1 MEDRKFTTS
10 DISKTLKVSDRT
22 VRRYIDK
29 EISKIEGK
37 YILSEDAYNFI
48 VNKYSSDNPRTTH
61 GQSSDIDLST
71 KNDEFDIIEAFS
83 QEEYLEFQKRLTE
96 YPLLKEKIKES
107 KNRLD
112 DSKEYIQTLL
122 NELEYHKQTYQKH
135 LEMHQKMIDVF
146 QQRNFIE
153 AKEKGLDQ

>member
-1 MEDRKFTTS
+1 M
-10 DISKTLKVSDRT
+10 
-22 VRRYIDK
+22 
-29 EISKIEGK
+29 
-37 YILSEDAYNFI
+37 ILLELFCFVIFI
-48 VNKYSSDNPRTTH
+48 FKAFANAFNALASSDVENE
-61 GQSSDIDLST
+61 
-71 KNDEFDIIEAFS
+71 EFDIIEAFS

-96 YPLLKEKIKES
+96 YPLLKEKIEES

>member
-1 MEDRKFTTS
+1 MEDKKFTTA
-10 DISKTLKVSDRT
+10 DVSKTLKVSDRT

-37 YILSEDAYNFI
+37 YILSDDMYNFI
-48 VNKYSSDNPRTTH
+48 VNKYSTDNLRTTC
-61 GQSSDIDLST
+61 GQPTDIDLST
-71 KNDEFDIIEAFS
+71 GNDEFDIVEAFS

-96 YPLLKEKIKES
+96 YPLLKEKIEES
-107 KNRLD
+107 KDRLI

-122 NELEYHKQTYQKH
+122 NELEYHKQIYQKH
-135 LEMHQKMIDVF
+135 LDMHQKMIDVF

>member
-10 DISKTLKVSDRT
+10 DVSKTLKVSDRT

-48 VNKYSSDNPRTTH
+48 VNKYSADNLRTSL

-96 YPLLKEKIKES
+96 YPLLKEKIEES

-112 DSKEYIQTLL
+112 DSKEYIKTLL

>member
-1 MEDRKFTTS
+1 MN
-10 DISKTLKVSDRT
+10 SKQN
-22 VRRYIDK
+22 IDTELTK
-29 EISKIEGK
+29 
-37 YILSEDAYNFI
+37 
-48 VNKYSSDNPRTTH
+48 SDNGVTEYFT
-61 GQSSDIDLST
+61 D
-71 KNDEFDIIEAFS
+71 
-83 QEEYLEFQKRLTE
+83 EEYQEFQKRLTE
-96 YPLLKEKIKES
+96 YPLLKEKIEES

>member
-1 MEDRKFTTS
+1 MKQYDLKDLANELN
-10 DISKTLKVSDRT
+10 ISERT
-22 VRRYIDK
+22 ARRYVDELIN
-29 EISKIEGK
+29 ETQIIRENK
-37 YILSEDAYNFI
+37 YKFSYLIFNSI
-48 VNKYSSDNPRTTH
+48 VNSKQNIDTELTKSDNGVTEYFT
-61 GQSSDIDLST
+61 D
-71 KNDEFDIIEAFS
+71 
-83 QEEYLEFQKRLTE
+83 EEYQEFQKRLTE
-96 YPLLKEKIKES
+96 YPLLKEKIEES

>member
-1 MEDRKFTTS
+1 MKLQMRPIKK
-10 DISKTLKVSDRT
+10 I
-22 VRRYIDK
+22 
-29 EISKIEGK
+29 KIEWDD
-37 YILSEDAYNFI
+37 YE
-48 VNKYSSDNPRTTH
+48 P
-61 GQSSDIDLST
+61 T
-71 KNDEFDIIEAFS
+71 KRENEEFDIIEAFS

-96 YPLLKEKIKES
+96 YPLLKEKIEES

>member
-1 MEDRKFTTS
+1 MKEKKYTTL
-10 DISKTLKVSDRT
+10 DISKTINVSDRT

-37 YILSEDAYNFI
+37 YLLSEDAYNFI
-48 VNKYSSDNPRTTH
+48 VNKYSTDNSRTSL
-61 GQSSDIDLST
+61 GQPTDIDQNSE
-71 KNDEFDIIEAFS
+71 DDDFEIIEAFS

-96 YPLLKEKIKES
+96 YPLLKEKIEES
-107 KNRLD
+107 KERLD

-122 NELEYHKQTYQKH
+122 NELEYHKQTYHKH